1 MHAPNDSA
9 ALQHAFL
16 ARHLVTSW
24 DYRHPSA
31 LAAVRLAVGIGL
43 VVLSVLLLSIGDWWA
58 APLLAVAAVIFTA
71 MFCALRIVQGQAAP
85 GRSAGGR
92 PTLARGHR
100 P

>member
-1 MHAPNDSA
+1 MHAPNDSGA
-9 ALQHAFL
+9 SSHAFL

-58 APLLAVAAVIFTA
+58 APLLLVVAAAIFTA
-71 MFCALRIVQGQAAP
+71 MFCVLRVVQGQAAP
-85 GRSAGGR
+85 GPAGAQ
-92 PTLARGHR
+92 PSLARGHR

>member
-9 ALQHAFL
+9 ALSHAFL

-31 LAAVRLAVGIGL
+31 LAAVRLGAGIGL
-43 VVLSVLLLSIGDWWA
+43 VVLSVLLFSIGDWWA
-58 APLLAVAAVIFTA
+58 APLLLVAAVIFTA
-71 MFCALRIVQGQAAP
+71 MFCVLRIVQGQAAP
-85 GRSAGGR
+85 SGAQ